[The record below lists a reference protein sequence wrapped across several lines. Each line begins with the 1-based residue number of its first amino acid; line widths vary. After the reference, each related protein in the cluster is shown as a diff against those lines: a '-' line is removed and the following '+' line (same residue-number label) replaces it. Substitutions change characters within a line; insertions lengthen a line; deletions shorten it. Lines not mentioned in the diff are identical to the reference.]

1 MMECWIE
8 EPERKLVGVRG
19 YGQQSADSVPHN
31 LEVSISVGLWQQAA
45 ARGLPRFTSSSC
57 KRGRWRAVMV
67 EETELGA
74 EHDVTV
80 RKGSFLNKG
89 EPVCLAAGIRKTP
102 LFIM

>member
-1 MMECWIE
+1 MATGC
-8 EPERKLVGVRG
+8 
-19 YGQQSADSVPHN
+19 
-31 LEVSISVGLWQQAA
+31 
-45 ARGLPRFTSSSC
+45 SSGPPQIYVFILQEGPVES
-57 KRGRWRAVMV
+57 GMV